1 MNVDVVV
8 DDMVMD
14 VIVDVAAVVDLND
27 DADLDDAIR

>member
-1 MNVDVVV
+1 VNVDVVV